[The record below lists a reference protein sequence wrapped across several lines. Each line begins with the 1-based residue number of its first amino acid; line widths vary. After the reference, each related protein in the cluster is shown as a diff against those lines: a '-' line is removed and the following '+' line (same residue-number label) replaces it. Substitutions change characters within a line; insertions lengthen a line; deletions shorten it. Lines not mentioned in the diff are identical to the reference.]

1 MREKSTWHEQT
12 VSRHQNAH
20 RQIALDSHEQDQR
33 SIELSDQQ
41 SVEEFIAKLLRAV
54 RRIEGK
60 SKAP

>member
-1 MREKSTWHEQT
+1 MRAKSTSREET

-20 RQIALDSHEQDQR
+20 RQIALDSRAQDQR

-41 SVEEFIAKLLRAV
+41 SVEEFITKLLRAV

-60 SKAP
+60 SKAS